1 MQKHAH
7 LKVIRIE
14 KPSSE
19 IFENNSNHTG
29 SVKKEKKNNNTNT
42 KNRKKKLKYSCLAL
56 PLTFSEMQLSSIDGN
71 NDNV

>member
-29 SVKKEKKNNNTNT
+29 SVKKKKS
-42 KNRKKKLKYSCLAL
+42 KKKQQHQYQK
-56 PLTFSEMQLSSIDGN
+56 QK
-71 NDNV
+71 